1 MNKFVVLSLVATVI
15 SAEFAPRFR
24 REDFKLAFGEEDKN
38 SGLPLLHEEADEKW
52 KTPTRRRR
60 EELNKRQEELKAEEA
75 DEKYRPGYQ
84 SGFGNGLQSG
94 FGNGLQSGFGNG
106 LQSGYG
112 NGLLNNYYTGIGQ
125 TGLGYGGL
133 SSGYGNGFNQG
144 FGYGYQPGSGFGGA
158 NGQYSNL
165 SPLYRPSQ
173 NYNSYGLNV
182 DLRKKEAK
190 NRNLES
196 PAGDTTESTRHRRKA
211 PKGKAIEGAISFPKE
226 LGKEK
231 QGYEGYG
238 GQGQGQQGEFSGS
251 QNGFEQNSAQGGQ
264 GGYEQGEQGGYGQGG
279 QGSFG
284 QDSEQGGEGGSQGG
298 QSGAEGLGQEGI
310 GGGTGQSIG
319 LGVQGGYGG
328 FSPELGGLG
337 QGSALVGSYSG
348 GLFDGGLGSTGILNS
363 PLTNSFQSNID
374 PVGLLSSGIPA
385 GLGAGYGLQ
394 DSSITST
401 SFVSQTQSGASGLGF
416 GNGINSGIHGYY
428 PGSGFGG
435 ANVQFANVG
444 PLGRPSLEYHVPGFS
459 VSLRSNKPTASKNTE
474 LRNKPPK

>member
-251 QNGFEQNSAQGGQ
+251 QNGFEQNSAQGG
-264 GGYEQGEQGGYGQGG
+264 
-279 QGSFG
+279 
-284 QDSEQGGEGGSQGG
+284 SQGG

>member
-264 GGYEQGEQGGYGQGG
+264 GGYEQG
-279 QGSFG
+279 
-284 QDSEQGGEGGSQGG
+284 GSQGG

>member
-238 GQGQGQQGEFSGS
+238 GQGQG
-251 QNGFEQNSAQGGQ
+251 
-264 GGYEQGEQGGYGQGG
+264 EQGGYGQGG